1 MKSGVSS
8 YTLPAKRRW
17 KGLVI
22 GVLGLVIL
30 SMLVPLVFLLGLHNG
45 FHSPAYEQ
53 PSPSNVDIH
62 VDLDKNRDS
71 WNQFEDVQPGK
82 VDELLR
88 RLKPPILKEVL
99 KKNETETE
107 NKTIVNGAVQATQPK
122 KGPVPR
128 PHVVPKP
135 LPNVKNTMVGGT
147 IEVSAPREGAVQES
161 EKLCELKF
169 GSYCLWRQEHK
180 EEMKDFMVKKL
191 KDQLFV
197 ARAYFPS
204 VAKLPGQDKLSRE
217 LRQNIQELERILSET
232 TTDADLPPQIE
243 KKLQRMDGLIAKS
256 KSLVK
261 DCNNVD
267 KKLRQIYEMTEDE
280 ANFHMRQSAFLYQVA
295 VQTTPKSLHCLS
307 MRTTVEYF
315 RSPPL
320 DLDQSLAEKYT
331 NPSLHHYVLFSKNV
345 LASSVVISSTVMN
358 AKESRNLV
366 FHVLTDKQNYFSMKL
381 WFYTNTYNDAMV
393 EVINIED
400 VKEVHLSLPEE
411 FRVSFRSVDNSAT
424 TDIKT
429 EYISVFSHS
438 HFLLPEIFK
447 NLKKVVVLDD
457 DVVVQQDLS
466 GLWNLNMEGKVVGAM
481 QYCKVRLGQLK
492 NYLGESSFDGNSC
505 AWMSGLNIV
514 DLVRWREKDVTGTYR
529 RLLKEQKSMGDALS
543 KTVALRTSLLSLDNL
558 VYGLDAKWA
567 LSGLGHDYGLDNNS
581 IKRAAVLHYNGNMK
595 PWLDLGIPRYRGY
608 WKKFV
613 SRGDQFLMDCNI
625 N

>member
-62 VDLDKNRDS
+62 VDSDKNRDS

-88 RLKPPILKEVL
+88 RLKPPISKEIF

-107 NKTIVNGAVQATQPK
+107 NKTIANGAVQATQPK
-122 KGPVPR
+122 KGPEPR
-128 PHVVPKP
+128 PHVVLKP

-180 EEMKDFMVKKL
+180 EEMKDFMVEKL

-381 WFYTNTYNDAMV
+381 WFYTNTYNDAIV

-400 VKEVHLSLPEE
+400 VKEAHLSLPEE

-514 DLVRWREKDVTGTYR
+514 DLVRWREEDVTGTYR

-543 KTVALRTSLLSLDNL
+543 KTVALRTSLLSLENL

-595 PWLDLGIPRYRGY
+595 PWLDMGIPRYRGY